1 METLNTQTLTILVL
15 LVALVVIGIIAYLG
29 WRKKRDSQLLAQRFG
44 PEYDRTVSELG
55 SRTKAESELLT
66 RQKRVEQFEIVP
78 LLPADAARFT
88 QEWNVLQRR
97 FVDDPS
103 GVVVQADLL
112 VRELMQKRGYP
123 MSNIERRVAD
133 LSVDHPVVVD
143 NYRAAQVIA
152 ERNQRGEAGTEDL
165 RKAVVHYRLLFDDL
179 LEVDEP
185 RKKTSPLT
193 DQLETHHDRRV
204 ASR

>member
-1 METLNTQTLTILVL
+1 MDTMNTQTLTILGL
-15 LVALVVIGIIAYLG
+15 LVALVVIAAIAYLA
-29 WRKKRDSQLLAQRFG
+29 WRKRESQRLAQRFG
-44 PEYDRTVSELG
+44 PEYDRTVNELG
-55 SRTKAESELLT
+55 SRAKAESELLT

-103 GVVVQADLL
+103 GVVVQADAL

-185 RKKTSPLT
+185 RKATHPLK
-193 DQLETHHDRRV
+193 DQLETHHERRV

>member
-1 METLNTQTLTILVL
+1 MDTMNTQTLTILGL
-15 LVALVVIGIIAYLG
+15 LVALVVIAAIAYLA
-29 WRKKRDSQLLAQRFG
+29 WRKRESQRLAQRFG
-44 PEYDRTVSELG
+44 PEYDRTVNELG
-55 SRTKAESELLT
+55 SRAKAESELLT

-103 GVVVQADLL
+103 GVVVQADAL

-185 RKKTSPLT
+185 RKATHPLK